1 MIASLLKVAACP
13 FSSHNYMSHALTKR
27 GVLQARRK
35 ETLFVLVILTSNEV
49 EAMLGGPGDKV
60 VRSK

>member
-13 FSSHNYMSHALTKR
+13 FSNYMSHALTKR

-35 ETLFVLVILTSNEV
+35 ETLFVLVILASNEV
-49 EAMLGGPGDKV
+49 EAMLGGPGNKV